1 MEYIAILEKKIE
13 RGEIFVLYCQW
24 TGNEAELEKLA
35 KAMDSTN
42 RDPEDHITAF
52 TFSRQRLPE
61 SVVDLHLGITE
72 FQVSVW
78 KDMGGGDNFEE
89 VSLPMFTKCS
99 GTFVFPE
106 KAFQKCLENDFSD
119 DEDEEEE
126 AGETD
131 RALAMDELF
140 SGLRLKKYFK
150 A

>member
-1 MEYIAILEKKIE
+1 MEYIAILEKKVE

-35 KAMDSTN
+35 KAMESTN
-42 RDPEDHITAF
+42 QDPEDHMTTF
-52 TFSRQRLPE
+52 TFSRQRFPE
-61 SVVDLHLGITE
+61 AVVDLHLGITE

-78 KDMGGGDNFEE
+78 KDMGDGDNFED

-106 KAFQKCLENDFSD
+106 KAFQKSMENEFR
-119 DEDEEEE
+119 DEEEEEEE
-126 AGETD
+126 AGESD
-131 RALAMDELF
+131 RALALDYLF
-140 SGLRLKKYFK
+140 SGCRLKNYFT